1 MAGLDADAT
10 VTICEEG
17 KIIEVEGRFKDLFG
31 WQENEVIGRSVEILM
46 PYKYRER
53 HRAGFERWRT
63 TGEKRAMGTWMSI
76 EAKHKDGHV
85 FPISMILAERVIG
98 KHRRVTAY
106 FVTNHH
112 VVEVKHELK
121 KQSKES

>member
-1 MAGLDADAT
+1 MAGLEADVT

-17 KIIEVEGRFKDLFG
+17 KIIEIEGNFKKLFG
-31 WQENEVIGRSVEILM
+31 WEIKEVLGKSVEILM

-53 HRAGFERWRT
+53 HRAGFERWRR
-63 TGEKRAMGTWMSI
+63 TGEKRAIGTWMAI

-85 FPISMILAERVIG
+85 FPISMILAERIIG

-106 FVTNHH
+106 FITNRHMI
-112 VVEVKHELK
+112 
-121 KQSKES
+121 SNST